1 MRGATFASAMLLA
14 ACSAEPDA
22 SPTKPTGAFQP
33 VSITLPAETAALP
46 DTPAGTML
54 SQHCTACH
62 SPDFLTQQPPLTA
75 EKWQATVTK
84 MREAYHA
91 PIAPADEPAIVAAL
105 VTLQGGGARTGAG
118 QVEAGQGKPPA
129 P

>member
-1 MRGATFASAMLLA
+1 MRALVIVGATLLA

-22 SPTKPTGAFQP
+22 PATKPAGALQP

-46 DTPAGTML
+46 ATPAGELVT
-54 SQHCTACH
+54 QRCTACH
-62 SPDFLTQQPPLTA
+62 SADMIARQPPLTA

-91 PIAPADEPAIVAAL
+91 PITPAEEPAIVAAL
-105 VTLQGGGARTGAG
+105 VTLQGA
-118 QVEAGQGKPPA
+118 PPLR
-129 P
+129 

>member
-1 MRGATFASAMLLA
+1 MRGAILGAAVLLA

-22 SPTKPTGAFQP
+22 PPTKPSGAFQP
-33 VSITLPAETAALP
+33 ASITLPAETAALP
-46 DTPAGTML
+46 DTPAGAVL

-62 SPDFLTQQPPLTA
+62 SPDFLTRQPPLTA

-91 PIAPADEPAIVAAL
+91 PIAPADEPAIVATL
-105 VTLQGGGARTGAG
+105 LTLQKTTPAR
-118 QVEAGQGKPPA
+118 
-129 P
+129 

>member
-1 MRGATFASAMLLA
+1 MRVLIVATVALLA

-22 SPTKPTGAFQP
+22 TPAQPSGALQP

-46 DTPAGTML
+46 STPAGELVT
-54 SQHCTACH
+54 QRCTACH
-62 SPDFLTQQPPLTA
+62 SADMIARQPPMTA

-91 PIAPADEPAIVAAL
+91 PITPADEPAIVAAL
-105 VTLQGGGARTGAG
+105 VTLQDA
-118 QVEAGQGKPPA
+118 PP
-129 P
+129 PR

>member
-1 MRGATFASAMLLA
+1 MKGAMLGAAVLLA
-14 ACSAEPDA
+14 ACSADPDA
-22 SPTKPTGAFQP
+22 PEPKPTGAFQP

-46 DTPAGTML
+46 DTPAGTIL
-54 SQHCTACH
+54 SQHCIACH
-62 SPDFLTQQPPLTA
+62 SSDFLTRQPPLSA

-105 VTLQGGGARTGAG
+105 VTLQSGPGETGAASTG
-118 QVEAGQGKPPA
+118 SGQGKTPA
-129 P
+129 R

>member
-1 MRGATFASAMLLA
+1 MRVLIVATVALLA

-22 SPTKPTGAFQP
+22 TPAQQSGALQP

-46 DTPAGTML
+46 ATPAGELIT
-54 SQHCTACH
+54 QRCTACH
-62 SPDFLTQQPPLTA
+62 SADMIARQPPMSA
-75 EKWQATVTK
+75 EKWQATVSK

-91 PIAPADEPAIVAAL
+91 PITPTDEPAIVAAL
-105 VTLQGGGARTGAG
+105 VTLRGAA
-118 QVEAGQGKPPA
+118 PP

>member
-1 MRGATFASAMLLA
+1 MRALIIVSVALLA

-22 SPTKPTGAFQP
+22 PATKPDGALQP

-46 DTPAGTML
+46 ASAAGELVT
-54 SQHCTACH
+54 QRCTACH
-62 SPDFLTQQPPLTA
+62 SADMIARQPPLTA

-91 PIAPADEPAIVAAL
+91 PITPAEQSAIVAAL
-105 VTLQGGGARTGAG
+105 VTLQGSAPAR
-118 QVEAGQGKPPA
+118 
-129 P
+129 

>member
-1 MRGATFASAMLLA
+1 MRTVLIATLALLA
-14 ACSAEPDA
+14 ACSSEPDPA
-22 SPTKPTGAFQP
+22 PKPSGALQP

-46 DTPAGTML
+46 DTPAGTVL

-62 SPDFLTQQPPLTA
+62 SPDFLTRQPVMTA

-91 PIAPADEPAIVAAL
+91 PITPADEPAIVAAL
-105 VTLQGGGARTGAG
+105 VTLQGA
-118 QVEAGQGKPPA
+118 PPA
-129 P
+129 R

>member
-1 MRGATFASAMLLA
+1 MKLAIIAAAVLLA

-22 SPTKPTGAFQP
+22 SPTKPAGALQP

-46 DTPAGTML
+46 DTPAGTTL

-62 SPDFLTQQPPLTA
+62 SPDFLTRQPPLTA

-91 PIAPADEPAIVAAL
+91 PISPADDPAIVAAL
-105 VTLQGGGARTGAG
+105 VTLQGA
-118 QVEAGQGKPPA
+118 PPA
-129 P
+129 R

>member
-1 MRGATFASAMLLA
+1 MRLLIIAGVMLLA

-22 SPTKPTGAFQP
+22 PAMKPDGALQP

-46 DTPAGTML
+46 STPAGELVT
-54 SQHCTACH
+54 QRCTACH
-62 SPDFLTQQPPLTA
+62 SADMIARQPPMSA

-91 PIAPADEPAIVAAL
+91 PITPADEPAIVAAL
-105 VTLQGGGARTGAG
+105 VTMQTGA
-118 QVEAGQGKPPA
+118 APA
-129 P
+129 AH

>member
-1 MRGATFASAMLLA
+1 MKAVVIAGVTLLA

-22 SPTKPTGAFQP
+22 PATKPDGALRP

-46 DTPAGTML
+46 ASAAGELVT
-54 SQHCTACH
+54 QRCTACH
-62 SPDFLTQQPPLTA
+62 SADMIARQPPMTA

-91 PIAPADEPAIVAAL
+91 PITPAEQPAIVAAL
-105 VTLQGGGARTGAG
+105 VTLQGSAPAR
-118 QVEAGQGKPPA
+118 
-129 P
+129 